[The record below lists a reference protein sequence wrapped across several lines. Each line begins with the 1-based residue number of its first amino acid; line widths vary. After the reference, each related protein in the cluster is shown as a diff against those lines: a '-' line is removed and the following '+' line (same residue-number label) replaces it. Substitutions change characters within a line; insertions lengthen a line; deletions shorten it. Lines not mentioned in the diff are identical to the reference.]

1 MSSVGFNTVFYYPH
15 ITSLGTGKTL
25 GEYIYSWDID
35 YYLEEKLNFLNTVQK
50 QLTSNY
56 ISNYNKIN
64 QEDLSREP
72 MNGFNEI
79 YIDNVTQGGGQF
91 FYVNE
96 ELYEYSIY
104 SIILDN
110 SNQEKEHVLS
120 IIL

>member
-1 MSSVGFNTVFYYPH
+1 M
-15 ITSLGTGKTL
+15 

-64 QEDLSREP
+64 EEDLSREP

-110 SNQEKEHVLS
+110 SNQEKEHVL
-120 IIL
+120 